1 MGRPERREKVS
12 SAQQMAESVRSYRRL
27 FGIFRPAV
35 ATTGSAGDEV
45 FNLPIVV
52 RRDGAEFKVGQV
64 VRRGRTRL
72 LYLVREILQ
81 RGDLTGIDI
90 LLSPVELRGDTA
102 RLMEEIVVAALAE
115 LLPLKQRLVSTEVA
129 RDGMRKVAGNISRY
143 PEHIQRTVRRHQV
156 AALIRDS
163 VQKFLAGFSLARSVS
178 LGCFDWRFDPG
189 ILGLERDTDYSLE
202 YKVEQYVDLASQLDL
217 ILGREWDVRR
227 VCGGEGFRVVLTL
240 GLWVDTR
247 QQIKLETHAT
257 TCPGEL
263 TPTYRLE
270 CVAQSLQQSTATA
283 TTHFT
288 SHLDKLESLHSV
300 RGISLDWEEFQDS
313 RQLEETMEM
322 TNIETDIA
330 SALRDIEDSFSDIK
344 EEKNSSNDN
353 SYSEEIEETSAA
365 LKKLLDTPTK
375 GFSQLVFNVTN
386 KASGSGDNAKAVP
399 EEDQEIVRQVV
410 QKTRDVR
417 LSEEQDDSDADIPNL
432 SPIKL
437 FDNQNIV
444 TADVHSSEFL
454 SDFIGK
460 LYFKLLSRSNN
471 ISFPRY

>member
-1 MGRPERREKVS
+1 
-12 SAQQMAESVRSYRRL
+12 MAESVKRYRRL
-27 FGIFRPAV
+27 FGIFRPAA

-64 VRRGRTRL
+64 VRRGRNKL

-81 RGDLTGIDI
+81 RGDLTAIDI
-90 LLSPVELRGDTA
+90 LLSPVELKGDTA
-102 RLMEEIVVAALAE
+102 TLMEEIVVASLAE
-115 LLPLKQRLVSTEVA
+115 LIPLKQRLVSTEVA

-143 PEHIQRTVRRHQV
+143 PEHIQRTLRRYQV

-163 VQKFLAGFSLARSVS
+163 VQKFLAGFSMARSVS

-189 ILGLERDTDYSLE
+189 ILGLERDTNYSLE
-202 YKVEQYVDLASQLDL
+202 YKVEQYVELSSQLDL

-227 VCGGEGFRVVLTL
+227 VCSGEGYRVVLTL

-263 TPTYRLE
+263 TPAYRLE
-270 CVAQSLQQSTATA
+270 CVAQSLQQSTN
-283 TTHFT
+283 THFT
-288 SHLDKLESLHSV
+288 SNLDKLESLHSV

-344 EEKNSSNDN
+344 EEKDNSNDN
-353 SYSEEIEETSAA
+353 SYSSEEIEQTSAA

-386 KASGSGDNAKAVP
+386 KPSGSGDNANAVP
-399 EEDQEIVRQVV
+399 REDDDLVSQDV

-417 LSEEQDDSDADIPNL
+417 LSEEQDESDADIPNL

-444 TADVHSSEFL
+444 TVDVHSSEYL

-460 LYFKLLSRSNN
+460 FHSTQLPNN
-471 ISFPRY
+471 AFFQRYQTF